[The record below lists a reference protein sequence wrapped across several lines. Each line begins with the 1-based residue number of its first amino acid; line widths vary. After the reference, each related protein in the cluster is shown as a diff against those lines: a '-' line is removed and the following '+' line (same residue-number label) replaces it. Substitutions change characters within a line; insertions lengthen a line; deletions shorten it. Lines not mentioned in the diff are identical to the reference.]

1 MRNQK
6 SIHVFQ
12 TPVFIGDTVLTTLK
26 QFLVKGKWPAD
37 KIFILF
43 DENTCQY
50 CFPILLKSIPPLK
63 NAALVQVASGEENK
77 NIDVCQQVWE
87 GLIQMKIERES
98 LIINLGGGVLCDMGG
113 FIASTIKRG
122 VAFINVPTSLMAMVD
137 AAIGGKVAVD
147 VNDIKNQVGLFSK
160 PTAVFIYPGFIK
172 TLDNR
177 QIISGYSEMLKHGLI
192 ADARYWKALKFADF
206 ADEKKTNSLI
216 QRSAEIKSNFVT
228 KDFKEH
234 NIRKALNFGHTIG
247 HAVET
252 ISLRK
257 DKNPKLHGEALAL
270 GMICETWL
278 SKSLCKLSNKEF
290 EEIVSFILALYK
302 PRSFSKKNITDLIE
316 IIKHDKKNANN
327 KINLSLISKIG
338 SAKINV
344 PCSIELLVDS
354 LAFYNNL
361 IIWNK

>member
-1 MRNQK
+1 MKNQK
-6 SIHVFQ
+6 SALASQ
-12 TPVFIGDTVLTTLK
+12 TPVFIGGTVLTTLK
-26 QFLVKGKWPAD
+26 QFLEKGKWPAE
-37 KIFILF
+37 KIFILL
-43 DENTCQY
+43 DENTGQY
-50 CFPILLKSIPPLK
+50 CLPKLLKSVPYLK
-63 NAALVQVASGEENK
+63 KAAMVQLASGEQNK

-98 LIINLGGGVLCDMGG
+98 LIINLGGGVICDMGG

-122 VAFINVPTSLMAMVD
+122 VAFINIPTSLMAMVD
-137 AAIGGKVAVD
+137 AGIGGKVAVD

-160 PTAVFIYPGFIK
+160 PLAIFIFPDFIE

-177 QIISGYSEMLKHGLI
+177 EIISGYAEMLKHGLI
-192 ADARYWKALKFADF
+192 ADAAYWKKLKYADF
-206 ADEKKTNSLI
+206 ADKKMTNSLI
-216 QRSAEIKSNFVT
+216 QRSAEIKSNIVT
-228 KDFKEH
+228 KDFKEN

-252 ISLRK
+252 LSLRN
-257 DKNPKLHGEALAL
+257 DKNPKLHGEAIAV

-278 SKSLCKLSNKEF
+278 SQRLCKLAKKDF

-316 IIKHDKKNANN
+316 IINHDKKIVNN

-338 SAKINV
+338 KAEINV